1 MKTVVAALIAALAL
15 AGFHTSAA
23 AWASAVRYGGRSVG
37 GDAGFEHTN
46 AFGGSTTHAWDGGT
60 IHTNA
65 YGGTTTGMYGA
76 GVVHTSADGY
86 RTYRPPAYGVPG
98 YAPYHR
104 PYPVYSSGC
113 YNCGGA
119 VAAGMIVGAAAGAA
133 VASNNAYA
141 AGVAAG
147 AGYAIGANYAT
158 PPAGA
163 GTISQGG
170 NTYYLSGG
178 TWFKAVYGANG
189 LYYTVVPA
197 P

>member
-1 MKTVVAALIAALAL
+1 MKNVIAALIAPLVLA
-15 AGFHTSAA
+15 AFHSSAA
-23 AWASAVRYGGRSVG
+23 AWASADRYAGGYRG
-37 GDAGFEHTN
+37 AEG
-46 AFGGSTTHAWDGGT
+46 
-60 IHTNA
+60 TNA
-65 YGGTTTGMYGA
+65 YGGSMPRDWYGGANYAGANYRGTTTGTYAAGA
-76 GVVHTSADGY
+76 VRTSPDSY
-86 RTYRPPAYGVPG
+86 RTYRPPPYGVPG
-98 YAPYHR
+98 YAPYHQ

-163 GTISQGG
+163 GMISQGG
-170 NTYYLSGG
+170 NTYYLSGS